1 MTVHRN
7 LKRRQA
13 TADPLVHAQ
22 LDRAVMTVPDAEVI
36 TILVTATSSPS
47 DANILLGSSKSSAS
61 ASMAHIHR
69 RMAMDAGFTAA
80 YREFMQV
87 YIDSGHMTKLSDE
100 EIGC

>member
-1 MTVHRN
+1 MFIEHNRDATGRYVVHLP
-7 LKRRQA
+7 LK
-13 TADPLVHAQ
+13 
-22 LDRAVMTVPDAEVI
+22 
-36 TILVTATSSPS
+36 S